1 MTDAGTEANSFS
13 ELLNHHREQVVRVAC
28 RLLNGDRSSAEDV
41 AQEVF
46 LRLWNASERYTEQ
59 RTFRAYLLT
68 ITCRL
73 CTDYRRRNRPT
84 VSLSDCWHLADEKA
98 VPEVSSLTDAVPTAI
113 ATLPEEQRVV
123 FVLSHYEGLRYREI
137 AEIVGCPIGTVA
149 SRKFLAVQT
158 LREHLRPYLDT
169 TEGDAP

>member
-1 MTDAGTEANSFS
+1 MTDAGTGADTFS
-13 ELLNHHREQVVRVAC
+13 ELLNHHRDQVVRVAC

-46 LRLWNASERYTEQ
+46 LRLWNASERYTE
-59 RTFRAYLLT
+59 RGTFRAYLLT

-73 CTDYRRRNRPT
+73 CADYRRRHLPT
-84 VSLSDCWHLADEKA
+84 VSLSDCWHLADA
-98 VPEVSSLTDAVPTAI
+98 QPLSEVSSVMDAVPAAI
-113 ATLPEEQRVV
+113 ASLPEEQRIV

-137 AEIVGCPIGTVA
+137 AEIIGCPIGTVA
-149 SRKFLAVQT
+149 SRKFLAVQA
-158 LREHLRPYLDT
+158 LREQLRPYLDT